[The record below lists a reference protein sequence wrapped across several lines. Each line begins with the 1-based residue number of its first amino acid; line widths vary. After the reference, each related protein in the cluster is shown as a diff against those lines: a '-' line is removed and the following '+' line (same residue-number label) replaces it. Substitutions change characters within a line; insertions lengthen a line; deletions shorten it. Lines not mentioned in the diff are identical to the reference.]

1 MHSALEHSSQV
12 MGAEWAGE
20 TFFRDLFAQAPVAC
34 FSVGVDGRV
43 RAANRR
49 ALDLVGYEAPEIIGR
64 SVLNLY
70 ADTPAGKTKAKTQFL
85 LFRSGAEIRGAE
97 LEMRRAGG
105 TSIWIRLYA
114 NPIRDRTGRVTAS
127 CSVVEEIQT
136 YSCAA
141 AARLQQDH
149 ATLSCESD
157 RFDLI
162 RERSSARELIKRFLI
177 KSSDTSCFVRM
188 DDIDWV
194 GAAGNYVELHIGN
207 RLHLIRKTM
216 NAIEAEL
223 DRRRFLRI
231 HRSVIV
237 NIESIKELRS
247 WRYGDH
253 KVVLYSGTQLTLK
266 RCNSKKLEQLLGES
280 I

>member
-1 MHSALEHSSQV
+1 M
-12 MGAEWAGE
+12 
-20 TFFRDLFAQAPVAC
+20 
-34 FSVGVDGRV
+34 
-43 RAANRR
+43 
-49 ALDLVGYEAPEIIGR
+49 
-64 SVLNLY
+64 
-70 ADTPAGKTKAKTQFL
+70 
-85 LFRSGAEIRGAE
+85 
-97 LEMRRAGG
+97 
-105 TSIWIRLYA
+105 
-114 NPIRDRTGRVTAS
+114 
-127 CSVVEEIQT
+127 VEEIQT
-136 YSCAA
+136 KSWATE
-141 AARLQQDH
+141 ARLQQDH

-157 RFDLI
+157 SERFDLI
-162 RERSSARELIKRFLI
+162 RDRCSARELIKRFLI

-207 RLHLIRKTM
+207 RSHLIRKTM

-237 NIESIKELRS
+237 NIERIKGLRS